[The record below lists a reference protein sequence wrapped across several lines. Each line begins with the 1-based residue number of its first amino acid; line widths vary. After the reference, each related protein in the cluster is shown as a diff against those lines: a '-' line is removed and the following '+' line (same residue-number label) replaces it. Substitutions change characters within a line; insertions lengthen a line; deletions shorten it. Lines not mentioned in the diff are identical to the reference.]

1 MLQGQQDLLT
11 MPEPSKRYFDF
22 IEAPGKEFILKP
34 RVEHDPNQ
42 LMLAAQYRLLRERV
56 GDCR

>member
-42 LMLAAQYRLLRERV
+42 LMLAAQ
-56 GDCR
+56 